1 MGDKNN
7 INIIYNIKGNS
18 DIICKLKESYE
29 INKELKVINN
39 NNISNYYY
47 IYRIKLGFINIELY
61 DLSMVYENI
70 LEDIIVNELK
80 DKNDII
86 LMLNEEANDF
96 TKLSGVNI
104 NKVEVSKSY
113 LERIMQVDTKILIN
127 YVLKVY
133 FKKLYLEKDIS
144 KCNIYFSSKGDIN
157 NLGNCVISVLKE
169 YRNLS
174 VQKELII
181 NIISGERLY
190 LDTLAYI
197 TDPILEYTA
206 IDSKV
211 TINNIV
217 QDDLKNNF
225 IINILGAF

>member
-104 NKVEVSKSY
+104 NKV
-113 LERIMQVDTKILIN
+113 
-127 YVLKVY
+127 
-133 FKKLYLEKDIS
+133 
-144 KCNIYFSSKGDIN
+144 
-157 NLGNCVISVLKE
+157 
-169 YRNLS
+169 
-174 VQKELII
+174 
-181 NIISGERLY
+181 
-190 LDTLAYI
+190 
-197 TDPILEYTA
+197 
-206 IDSKV
+206 
-211 TINNIV
+211 
-217 QDDLKNNF
+217 
-225 IINILGAF
+225 